1 MNRGFTWR
9 GRFAGLLLFVL
20 LLFCSA
26 ARACVGLTRY
36 GVVVPLHE
44 PWAKR
49 RFVIATRDE
58 EWLSAA
64 SRALA
69 QHLRDVARE
78 GAPPG
83 PA

>member
-1 MNRGFTWR
+1 MPG
-9 GRFAGLLLFVL
+9 GVL
-20 LLFCSA
+20 DVPA
-26 ARACVGLTRY
+26 ASLVAATRL
-36 GVVVPLHE
+36 VVVPLHE

-78 GAPPG
+78 GAPTG